1 MTDLVAPSVRA
12 AFRRLVDMIFPPQA
26 LDGGADGLAAF
37 SGLAELLPGL
47 LKPGGHSL
55 LEIGMG
61 QESALGTLFKGL
73 ELLRIAPD
81 LAGVPRC
88 VILRKP

>member
-1 MTDLVAPSVRA
+1 MLPWGCLAACASVGTGTFFALAASAPLASA
-12 AFRRLVDMIFPPQA
+12 
-26 LDGGADGLAAF
+26 AAF

-81 LAGVPRC
+81 LAGIPRC